1 MITATYNSQDT
12 LKDTLLSVEQQD
24 YPDIEYIIIDGGSSD
39 QTLQLIKKY
48 STRVKCLISE
58 KDNGIYDALNKGV
71 KLATGD
77 IVGFIHS
84 DDILA
89 SPQVISNIVNK
100 FKGNTA
106 DIVYGD
112 LLFVDREKPDI
123 IHRFWHSGE
132 FKKSKLRYGWAPPHP
147 AFYIRRELYKKYGCF
162 DLIFKIAADYD
173 QMLRLLLVPYLQ
185 IIYVPEVFVKMRLG
199 GESTKL
205 NNALLSTKEIIAI
218 MRKHNINWQVAI
230 LTRKLSKLW
239 QIFSKFKRSNIS

>member
-1 MITATYNSQDT
+1 
-12 LKDTLLSVEQQD
+12 
-24 YPDIEYIIIDGGSSD
+24 
-39 QTLQLIKKY
+39 

-123 IHRFWHSGE
+123 IHRFWH
-132 FKKSKLRYGWAPPHP
+132 
-147 AFYIRRELYKKYGCF
+147 
-162 DLIFKIAADYD
+162 
-173 QMLRLLLVPYLQ
+173 
-185 IIYVPEVFVKMRLG
+185 
-199 GESTKL
+199 
-205 NNALLSTKEIIAI
+205 
-218 MRKHNINWQVAI
+218 
-230 LTRKLSKLW
+230 
-239 QIFSKFKRSNIS
+239 

>member
-1 MITATYNSQDT
+1 MKVSIITATYNSQDT

-112 LLFVDREKPDI
+112 LLFVDRENLILYIDFGI
-123 IHRFWHSGE
+123 AGN
-132 FKKSKLRYGWAPPHP
+132 LRNLSLDMVGLLRIPP
-147 AFYIRRELYKKYGCF
+147 FI
-162 DLIFKIAADYD
+162 
-173 QMLRLLLVPYLQ
+173 
-185 IIYVPEVFVKMRLG
+185 
-199 GESTKL
+199 
-205 NNALLSTKEIIAI
+205 
-218 MRKHNINWQVAI
+218 
-230 LTRKLSKLW
+230 
-239 QIFSKFKRSNIS
+239 